1 MNIYKLITGLFL
13 LISTF
18 SFSQTIFQHKVTKGE
33 SIYSIAKKYGLK
45 ENDIYKLNPKV
56 EGKLLQLNT
65 ILQIYETSKTEDN
78 NLKTHVVVAGE
89 TINKISK
96 KYHISNNLLLELNPT
111 IEARR
116 LKIGSVLNLTKPN
129 PTVNA
134 SVNVDTLNIST
145 IKNNNPKNLVSTL
158 KINDTINSLNTFST
172 VQLLIENATKNLGT
186 RYKTGG
192 TTSNGFDCSGLI
204 VSTFKKL
211 DINLPRTSKNQ
222 AKVGDKIN
230 KNEAKEGDLIFFST
244 RKKGVI
250 NHVGIITEIINN
262 EIKFIHASTH
272 LGVIISSIKESYY
285 AKRFVQINR
294 VFNQND

>member
-1 MNIYKLITGLFL
+1 MNIYKLIASLFL
-13 LISTF
+13 LVSTF
-18 SFSQTIFQHKVTKGE
+18 GFSQTTIQHKVTKGE
-33 SIYSIAKKYGLK
+33 SIYSIAKKYGVK

-65 ILQIYETSKTEDN
+65 VLQIYETPKTEDN
-78 NLKTHVVVAGE
+78 NIKTHVVVAGE
-89 TINKISK
+89 TINKIAK

-116 LKIGSVLNLTKPN
+116 LKIGSILNLVKPAN
-129 PTVNA
+129 PIINA
-134 SVNVDTLNIST
+134 SLDTLNISN
-145 IKNNNPKNLVSTL
+145 IKNNNSKDLVSTI
-158 KINDTINSLNTFST
+158 KTNDTVNSLYTFSAI
-172 VQLLIENATKNLGT
+172 QLLIENATKNLGT

-222 AKVGDKIN
+222 AKVGDKIS
-230 KNEAKEGDLIFFST
+230 KTEAKEGDLIFFST

-250 NHVGIITEIINN
+250 NHVGIITEIIND

-285 AKRFVQINR
+285 SKRFIQINR
-294 VFNQND
+294 VFN